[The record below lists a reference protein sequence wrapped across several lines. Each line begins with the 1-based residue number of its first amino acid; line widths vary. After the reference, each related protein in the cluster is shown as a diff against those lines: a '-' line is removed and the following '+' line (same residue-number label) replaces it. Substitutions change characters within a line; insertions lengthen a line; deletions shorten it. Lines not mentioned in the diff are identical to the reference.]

1 MRALHPGGGVR
12 GRTSR
17 AHHPPAVP
25 PKPVLWHGVW
35 VCVQEGRANAPGAVS
50 STRAQPPKQM
60 SRRLALS
67 RRLLCDGGELLDGSE
82 QPLLPTTMDPDSEGG
97 LFGVQPEPRKARAS
111 AETLSAETMVKTEEE
126 AKPEVKTEV
135 KAEAGPSGGAPAAEV
150 SEELLKATITTIIS
164 EGSLE
169 ELSNK
174 KVRSGLVPME

>member
-1 MRALHPGGGVR
+1 M
-12 GRTSR
+12 
-17 AHHPPAVP
+17 
-25 PKPVLWHGVW
+25 
-35 VCVQEGRANAPGAVS
+35 
-50 STRAQPPKQM
+50 
-60 SRRLALS
+60 
-67 RRLLCDGGELLDGSE
+67 
-82 QPLLPTTMDPDSEGG
+82 
-97 LFGVQPEPRKARAS
+97 QPEPRKARAS
-111 AETLSAETMVKTEEE
+111 AETLSAETMVKTEEEAKPEE